1 MTRRRSSYLA
11 RFESLEP
18 RIVLDSTVVFNELMV
33 NPVGSDD
40 DTLEWVELFN
50 QMAVDMDL
58 SGWSLQGGI
67 EYEFADGEEIP
78 GRGYLVIA
86 IDPVALQGTTGL
98 TGVLGPYTGKLNNGG
113 ETLELRNNDN
123 RLMNRVTYDFGGQWP
138 VGPDGSGFTLRC
150 HTQPTAWVA

>member
-67 EYEFADGEEIP
+67 EYAFADG
-78 GRGYLVIA
+78 
-86 IDPVALQGTTGL
+86 
-98 TGVLGPYTGKLNNGG
+98 
-113 ETLELRNNDN
+113 
-123 RLMNRVTYDFGGQWP
+123 
-138 VGPDGSGFTLRC
+138 
-150 HTQPTAWVA
+150 